1 MTVSARWSRILIAA
15 CERSQR
21 QTGENALCTKDSWIG
36 VGCSFNRSVSAN
48 ATAVATRTAST
59 TITAAWRRTPKIVPL
74 FERPRRRHAVREP
87 DGDAPPRKRKRAE
100 AEAGRDHIAG
110 VRQVEQLDPAQ
121 REHAREAE
129 AQGILGQL
137 DREAARKPDAGD
149 RPEQQPRHCMQIDVA
164 LHEVAEP

>member
-15 CERSQR
+15 CESSQR

-59 TITAAWRRTPKIVPL
+59 TITAAWRRTPTIVPL

-87 DGDAPPRKRKRAE
+87 DGDAPPCERKGAE
-100 AEAGRDHIAG
+100 TEAGRDHIAG
-110 VRQVEQLDPAQ
+110 VRQVEELYAAQ
-121 REHAREAE
+121 REHARETE
-129 AQGILGQL
+129 AQGVLRQPHG
-137 DREAARKPDAGD
+137 EAACKP
-149 RPEQQPRHCMQIDVA
+149 
-164 LHEVAEP
+164 